1 MSRAL
6 FVYAYVPNVPR
17 NPEDGG
23 FLINLFEDD
32 RLTFT
37 HYAADRSVL
46 QEYRFAV
53 PPRLR
58 MGYLACVD
66 TARPWLSQM
75 YQVMRAGEAA
85 RYSCRIGIDGYPLFL
100 VEDFEALMNCPFRSA
115 RAHYARKM
123 YLLLEDIATELFQ
136 AGFTMTPQSFMWD
149 DGRVRPID
157 AASAGGLF
165 QKNA

>member
-6 FVYAYVPNVPR
+6 FVYAYVPNMPG

-37 HYAADRSVL
+37 HYAADQTVL

-100 VEDFEALMNCPFRSA
+100 VEDYEALMNCPFRS
-115 RAHYARKM
+115 
-123 YLLLEDIATELFQ
+123 DIATELFQ
-136 AGFTMTPQSFMWD
+136 AGFNMTPQSFMWD

-157 AASAGGLF
+157 AAPAGGLF